1 MSLPAIKDI
10 ARGRWPRILAQFGVD
25 KAYLVNR
32 HGPCPVCGGADRFR
46 FDNKLGAGT
55 YYCNQCGAGD
65 GMKLLMMLT
74 GKTYKEL
81 AVVVQ
86 KMLENDGDA
95 YCPPA
100 VTLARALPKS
110 TVASQEQLDT
120 LARMWTRTSPIV
132 AGDSVALYLAS
143 RGIGVSRRLANLRM
157 TVVDGL
163 PVMLARVQHG
173 SRRTLETPM
182 CQLHRT
188 YLPIDGE
195 RERKLMPMPHP
206 AGSAVRLFEVDREVM
221 GVAEGIETALSA
233 ATMFQL
239 PVWAALN
246 TARLATFVPPPGVK
260 RVRIFADHDR
270 QTVLAN
276 GKIVRPGLEAA
287 ITLANELADGGLD
300 AQIDMPP
307 DEGTDWNDVLREYM
321 DQAIDAGAQQ
331 AS

>member
-1 MSLPAIKDI
+1 M
-10 ARGRWPRILAQFGVD
+10 
-25 KAYLVNR
+25 
-32 HGPCPVCGGADRFR
+32 
-46 FDNKLGAGT
+46 
-55 YYCNQCGAGD
+55 
-65 GMKLLMMLT
+65 
-74 GKTYKEL
+74 
-81 AVVVQ
+81 VVQ

-100 VTLARALPKS
+100 VTLAKALPKS

-163 PVMLARVQHG
+163 PVMLGRVQHG

-239 PVWAALN
+239 PVWAALDTAGWRRSCHLLVSSGCGYSPTTIGRRCWP
-246 TARLATFVPPPGVK
+246 TARSCGQGSRRRSHWPTSWPTAASTRRSTCRRTRAQTGTMCCANTWIRRSTPARNKPLDLIQQRLNIADGVDGKTPTSEENTQMKKLMRLALASSSLFAFVCPAGGGDVQ
-260 RVRIFADHDR
+260 RS
-270 QTVLAN
+270 
-276 GKIVRPGLEAA
+276 GVRP
-287 ITLANELADGGLD
+287 DRS
-300 AQIDMPP
+300 
-307 DEGTDWNDVLREYM
+307 VH
-321 DQAIDAGAQQ
+321 
-331 AS
+331 